1 MDRTASVVRG
11 YTRYARPEPR
21 ELARLAAVMRV
32 RPSIFE
38 VWAFCTGRKSATD
51 AARAG
56 AEVRQLADAIA
67 ARARGVPGRRL
78 VGSNG
83 KARTLPLAPTAC
95 VEHAVGALGR
105 R

>member
-11 YTRYARPEPR
+11 YTRYVRPEPQ

-51 AARAG
+51 AARG
-56 AEVRQLADAIA
+56 VAEVRRLAGEIA
-67 ARARGVPGRRL
+67 ARAQDAFRDAA
-78 VGSNG
+78 S
-83 KARTLPLAPTAC
+83 
-95 VEHAVGALGR
+95 
-105 R
+105 